1 MCLPRRGSAV
11 TIATPAH
18 EKTEEVRH
26 LRLIKGGGSGA
37 RQLSLPYE
45 YEVAPGVPAVPPESP
60 HLRLIGS
67 SEQEANPTL
76 PPAGAWTAKM
86 ARAITEVALG
96 ERPPQQLAA
105 HLSREQLQL
114 LTLRGRAA
122 ARHPSRRGQDSS
134 SRVRTVRA
142 VRVCPVAP
150 GIVETSAV
158 LVGGPRVQAIAM
170 RLEAVD
176 DRWVATAVE
185 MR

>member
-1 MCLPRRGSAV
+1 M

-26 LRLIKGGGSGA
+26 LRLIKGGGSGT

-45 YEVAPGVPAVPPESP
+45 Y
-60 HLRLIGS
+60 
-67 SEQEANPTL
+67 EANPTL

-158 LVGGPRVQAIAM
+158 LVGGPRAQAIAM

>member
-1 MCLPRRGSAV
+1 V

-18 EKTEEVRH
+18 KKTEEVRH

-86 ARAITEVALG
+86 ARAITAITP
-96 ERPPQQLAA
+96 RNHPAQKAPPVTCLK
-105 HLSREQLQL
+105 
-114 LTLRGRAA
+114 
-122 ARHPSRRGQDSS
+122 
-134 SRVRTVRA
+134 
-142 VRVCPVAP
+142 
-150 GIVETSAV
+150 
-158 LVGGPRVQAIAM
+158 
-170 RLEAVD
+170 
-176 DRWVATAVE
+176 
-185 MR
+185 